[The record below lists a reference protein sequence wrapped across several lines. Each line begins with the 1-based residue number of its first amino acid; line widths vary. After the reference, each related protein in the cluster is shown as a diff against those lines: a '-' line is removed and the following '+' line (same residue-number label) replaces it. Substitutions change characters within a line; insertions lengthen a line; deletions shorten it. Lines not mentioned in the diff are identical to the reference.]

1 VRCRSM
7 AGWVSWRSCRSSGS
21 GATPGSSASGT
32 APARS
37 SATSSRG
44 RCSVR
49 SASDEVRVE
58 MAEPVRTDVVDGV
71 LVVTLDR
78 PTANAIDVATS
89 NALYDEFARLED
101 DPSLRVGIVTGAGE
115 RFFSAGWDLKAAAAG
130 EAVDADHGPGGFA
143 GLTEL
148 FGRSKPVIAAVNG
161 LALGGGLELA
171 LAADLIVAADHA
183 ELALPEVRV
192 GVVADSGGLLRLP
205 RRLPDAVARELL
217 LTGRRMTAEEAA
229 GWGLANRVVP
239 GADLMDSALE
249 LAGQITAGAP
259 LAVPGVGVVVAGTAG
274 LELRDANSLMRWG
287 DLTASTRML
296 GSEDAV
302 EGPRAFAE
310 KRPPQWKGR

>member
-1 VRCRSM
+1 V
-7 AGWVSWRSCRSSGS
+7 
-21 GATPGSSASGT
+21 
-32 APARS
+32 
-37 SATSSRG
+37 
-44 RCSVR
+44 
-49 SASDEVRVE
+49 
-58 MAEPVRTDVVDGV
+58 AEPVRTEVVGDV

-89 NALYDEFARLED
+89 HALYDAFARLED
-101 DPSLRVGIVTGAGE
+101 DPSLRVGIVTGAGD

-130 EAVDADHGPGGFA
+130 ESVDADHGPGGFA

-171 LAADLIVAADHA
+171 LAADLMVVADHA

-205 RRLPDAVARELL
+205 RRLPEAVARELL
-217 LTGRRMTAEEAA
+217 LTGRRMTAEEATRS
-229 GWGLANRVVP
+229 GLANRVVP
-239 GADLMDSALE
+239 AANLRAAALD

-259 LAVPGVGVVVAGTAG
+259 LAVAAIQEVLAATAG
-274 LELRDANSLMRWG
+274 LDLRDAFARMRSG
-287 DLTASTRML
+287 DLPAYTRML
-296 GSEDAV
+296 ASEDAV

-310 KRPPQWKGR
+310 KRPPQWRGR